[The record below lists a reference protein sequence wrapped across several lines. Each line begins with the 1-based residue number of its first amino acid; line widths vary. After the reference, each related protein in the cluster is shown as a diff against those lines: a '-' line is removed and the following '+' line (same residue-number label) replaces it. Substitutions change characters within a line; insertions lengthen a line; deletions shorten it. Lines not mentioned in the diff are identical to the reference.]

1 MKKNILV
8 VDDESS
14 IRESL
19 SGILRDEGYEVS
31 VAVDGVTALK
41 KVEEDPP
48 DLIFLDIMM
57 PVFDGYETCERM
69 RNDPNIPEKLPIIFL
84 TATEEDPRRIEQV
97 GGSDY
102 LTKRHMI
109 AELQDMLVRHLGPKA
124 FTE

>member
-1 MKKNILV
+1 MALILIA
-8 VDDESS
+8 DDDSAS
-14 IRESL
+14 FDVL
-19 SGILRDEGYEVS
+19 AVALTAEGHEVLY
-31 VAVDGVTALK
+31 AANGQEAL
-41 KVEEDPP
+41 EMAAGSRP
-48 DLIFLDIMM
+48 DLIFLDVMM

-69 RNDPNIPEKLPIIFL
+69 RNDPDIPEKLPIIFL
-84 TATEEDPRRIEQV
+84 TATEEDPRRIEQG